1 MTRVRTPDAARPV
14 TVRPARTDEHDA
26 VAQLLLDAYSASFW
40 TTAHFDAL
48 LADVAGAVERQ
59 DLWVAVDGD
68 PGGGS
73 GPEGAGAGTGHGAAP
88 AGRILGAVYVE
99 RETRPGPDGALE
111 LEYNRLGV
119 APAARHTETDSA
131 APEARAALDAQTH

>member
-26 VAQLLLDAYSASFW
+26 VAQLLLD
-40 TTAHFDAL
+40 
-48 LADVAGAVERQ
+48 
-59 DLWVAVDGD
+59 
-68 PGGGS
+68 
-73 GPEGAGAGTGHGAAP
+73 
-88 AGRILGAVYVE
+88 AVYVE